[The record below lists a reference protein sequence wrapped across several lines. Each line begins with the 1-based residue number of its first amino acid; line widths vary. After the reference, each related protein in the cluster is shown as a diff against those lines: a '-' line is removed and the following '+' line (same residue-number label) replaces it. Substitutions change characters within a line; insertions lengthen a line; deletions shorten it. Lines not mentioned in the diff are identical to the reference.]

1 MEQSGSVLHSI
12 LDRIGNTPLF
22 QLQKINPYPNVRI
35 LAKLELLNPSGS
47 PKDRIAKS
55 MIEEAEKRGELR
67 PGMTI
72 IEATTG
78 STGIALSMV
87 AAIKG
92 YKMLVVMPKGMSEER
107 KKMMKAY
114 GAEIIYTEGAG
125 TDVDEGIQLAR
136 KMTSENASYWMA
148 NQFSNPDNTKAHI
161 QTGEEIWQ
169 QSGGDIDV
177 FVASFGTGG
186 LLMGVASVL
195 EEKKPSIKIV
205 TTEPVTCALLS
216 GGSVHPHKI
225 EGISDGFVPDLLHR
239 DMIDEVITVTDEE
252 SLTMARAIAKK
263 EGIFCGSSSGINV
276 CATLKVAEKLGNGTI
291 VTILPDRGE
300 RYFSTDLCKEP
311 LG

>member
-1 MEQSGSVLHSI
+1 MEQSGSILHSL

-22 QLQKINPYPNVRI
+22 HLQKVNPYAGVRI
-35 LAKLELLNPSGS
+35 LAKLELHNPSGS

-55 MIEEAEKRGELR
+55 MIEEAEKRGDLR

-92 YKMLVVMPKGMSEER
+92 YKMLVVMPRGMSEER

-125 TDVDEGIQLAR
+125 TDMDEGVQLAR
-136 KMTSENASYWMA
+136 KMAKEHDDYWMA

-161 QTGEEIWQ
+161 QTGNEIWEQ
-169 QSGGDIDV
+169 TGGDIDA
-177 FVASFGTGG
+177 FVASFGTAG
-186 LLMGVASVL
+186 LLMGVAQVL
-195 EEKKPSIKIV
+195 KEKKPSIKIV
-205 TTEPVTCALLS
+205 TTEPTTCALLS

-239 DMIDEVITVTDEE
+239 DMIDEVITISDEE
-252 SLTMARAIAKK
+252 SMNMAREIAKK

-276 CATLKVAEKLGNGTI
+276 CAALKVAEKMGKGTV

-311 LG
+311 LS